1 MNSVKAGEAPAIPA
15 AGAEAISGGVH
26 TVKLVKGRYY
36 SVPWGN
42 PNVGT
47 PWVAEIVG
55 TDPKYGFARR
65 FLRAAVIER
74 RDATYLVDVKDLR
87 AGSYYE
93 VKNPSS
99 WRHPDMRFYFHVKGI
114 DLNAG
119 VMTVEY
125 VERKNIIIY
134 FRERDTPIGG
144 DDAPIWS
151 GGHSVP

>member
-1 MNSVKAGEAPAIPA
+1 LNSEKAADAPAAPA
-15 AGAEAISGGVH
+15 AGAEAPGGDVH

-55 TDPKYGFARR
+55 TDPKYGLARK

-74 RDATYLVDVKDLR
+74 RDALYYVDVKDLR
-87 AGSYYE
+87 VGGYYE

-99 WRHPDMRFYFHVKGI
+99 WRHSDMRFYFHVKSI
-114 DLNAG
+114 DMNSG
-119 VMTVEY
+119 TMTIEY
-125 VERKNIIIY
+125 VERKDLIMY
-134 FRERDTPIGG
+134 FRERDLGG

-151 GGHSVP
+151 GGSAV